1 MVSRLCIS
9 QWQQAWRIYF
19 LLLQFLLFSVILQC
33 FIIYVFWVL
42 YSWLLRCDC
51 CQNWQM
57 CFFYTNELY
66 TQQNSLT
73 PKCAFYYRLL
83 CVKVV
88 LFFFF
93 FVFFILNLFWKI
105 DRIRIVVTIFVES
118 FYIYL
123 FFFRIWLLL
132 KISRFLKCSSVAEC
146 GICFSFSSLCL
157 FNTWGELGWLRSQI
171 ELKRH
176 SLILT
181 D

>member
-1 MVSRLCIS
+1 MYS

-73 PKCAFYYRLL
+73 PKCAFYYWLL

-88 LFFFF
+88 LFFF
-93 FVFFILNLFWKI
+93 VFFNFKFI
-105 DRIRIVVTIFVES
+105 
-118 FYIYL
+118 L
-123 FFFRIWLLL
+123 FFKKKTDLELLSPFCQVFLYFFLIWLLL
-132 KISRFLKCSSVAEC
+132 KIPWFLKCSCVAAC

-157 FNTWGELGWLRSQI
+157 FNTWG
-171 ELKRH
+171 
-176 SLILT
+176 
-181 D
+181 